1 VGNERKAKYK
11 PPVIMTTFPS
21 KPGLCPCRSAM
32 PVGSEVGSEADIER
46 GEHQIGEVVSSQV
59 DLRYLPDE
67 RIEARERSLLA
78 RCHLR

>member
-1 VGNERKAKYK
+1 
-11 PPVIMTTFPS
+11 
-21 KPGLCPCRSAM
+21 M
-32 PVGSEVGSEADIER
+32 PVGREVGSEADIER

>member
-32 PVGSEVGSEADIER
+32 PVGSEADIER
-46 GEHQIGEVVSSQV
+46 GERQTGEVVA
-59 DLRYLPDE
+59 LK
-67 RIEARERSLLA
+67 
-78 RCHLR
+78 